1 MTAAVS
7 NAAGLDPLREP
18 CPRADAAAEIVEV
31 PAGGNGQGDE
41 KGEEEEEEQD
51 HQGRVA
57 AREKGPLPRPFS
69 VEERAEAQARVGDRL
84 EEVVAVVERPRRDAP
99 RQGEGAETEGRG
111 KPPPVLLPR
120 RRHQRP

>member
-18 CPRADAAAEIVEV
+18 CPRPDAAAEFAEV
-31 PAGGNGQGDE
+31 PAGGNGQGE
-41 KGEEEEEEQD
+41 ENGEAEEEEQD
-51 HQGRVA
+51 HQGHVA

-84 EEVVAVVERPRRDAP
+84 EEVVAAVERPRGDAP
-99 RQGEGAETEGRG
+99 RPVDGA
-111 KPPPVLLPR
+111 
-120 RRHQRP
+120 

>member
-18 CPRADAAAEIVEV
+18 CPRPDAAAEIVEV

-51 HQGRVA
+51 HQGHVA
-57 AREKGPLPRPFS
+57 GREKGPLPRPFS
-69 VEERAEAQARVGDRL
+69 VEERAEAQARGGGRL
-84 EEVVAVVERPRRDAP
+84 DE
-99 RQGEGAETEGRG
+99 EGAGGERTWVNAPTQGG
-111 KPPPVLLPR
+111 G
-120 RRHQRP
+120 